1 MTRVNNSNKKARSS
15 SSNLIHDPGQWDIL
29 CGKTKSCM
37 MHPGTQ
43 RFRMVIESYRER
55 YAEALTKYDKMT
67 VTKEIYEALQVASSR
82 FLKWTSKENAWEELT
97 PMAARDKCGHALR
110 FANRE
115 NRMRV
120 SATTT
125 GSLGQSFSRSSSP
138 SCLSVA
144 SLPLPPHPKVE
155 AAPLKFSQS
164 VPVLSNSNLTSMGSM
179 RNHVRRVDDDD
190 EDEEETPAHTYSTSS
205 TTTTTSSIPAVVTE
219 ETLFASTQSTMRLVG
234 ETVALLD
241 SVRHAQ
247 SFEWDSSAM
256 TSLLSSDSP
265 PTSNTSS
272 ASLDVAVPTS
282 MKPSSTGKKPSAGA
296 GESQA
301 LIQDKADVI
310 QWGQGAELEDW
321 EFSGE
326 GFTPWK

>member
-1 MTRVNNSNKKARSS
+1 
-15 SSNLIHDPGQWDIL
+15 
-29 CGKTKSCM
+29 M

-55 YAEALTKYDKMT
+55 YAKALTKYDKMT

-82 FLKWTSKENAWEELT
+82 FLKWTSKEDAWEELT

-125 GSLGQSFSRSSSP
+125 GSLGRAFSRSSSP

-144 SLPLPPHPKVE
+144 SLPLPPHPTKAE
-155 AAPLKFSQS
+155 AAPLKFSLS
-164 VPVLSNSNLTSMGSM
+164 VPVLSNSNLTSMGSI

-190 EDEEETPAHTYSTSS
+190 EDEEATPSHTYSTSS

-247 SFEWDSSAM
+247 SFEWDAFAM

-272 ASLDVAVPTS
+272 ASLAVAVPTT
-282 MKPSSTGKKPSAGA
+282 MKPSSTGKKPSASAGA

-301 LIQDKADVI
+301 LIQDKADAI
-310 QWGQGAELEDW
+310 QWGQGDELEDW

-326 GFTPWK
+326 DFTPWQ